1 MLAATHAGVASG
13 LGILYNCLN
22 EFIIKNR
29 FNIFLER
36 LFDTSYEEIVGEKK
50 ILLLFGFAAYISG
63 RKAVKSLLN
72 FLCFSVGYRIEYD
85 HNGIMTSKSSVA
97 RQPGTTVTLK
107 NLFKTLPVRYK
118 ELQRNIKK
126 VIDFDSNIHILRC
139 RDLEN
144 LTMPGLFKSSCMYVL
159 NWS

>member
-1 MLAATHAGVASG
+1 
-13 LGILYNCLN
+13 
-22 EFIIKNR
+22 
-29 FNIFLER
+29 
-36 LFDTSYEEIVGEKK
+36 
-50 ILLLFGFAAYISG
+50 
-63 RKAVKSLLN
+63 
-72 FLCFSVGYRIEYD
+72 
-85 HNGIMTSKSSVA
+85 MTSKSSVA

-159 NWS
+159 NWSQIGVSWDE